1 MSANVRP
8 KSVPVRRVEL
18 LQLVR
23 QMNSRYG
30 GNRIMERRHTLPAE
44 SREASSVALACAF
57 TASGTEHGY
66 VSAQL
71 KRLSV
76 IDPQPRSVRLCTT
89 PAHRGERPSTEH
101 RASGDKHVTQIT
113 SITNI
118 LVGAA

>member
-1 MSANVRP
+1 
-8 KSVPVRRVEL
+8 
-18 LQLVR
+18 
-23 QMNSRYG
+23 
-30 GNRIMERRHTLPAE
+30 MERLHAQATATHTGPA
-44 SREASSVALACAF
+44 VALACAF

-66 VSAQL
+66 ASAQL

-101 RASGDKHVTQIT
+101 RASGNIKHVTHIT
-113 SITNI
+113 SFVSP